1 MVRKAGMWALAA
13 AVWASAP
20 LPIQAQDQVRL
31 TIVQP
36 GHDGLDADLIDLVK
50 QALTPA
56 LQKQAGTLQDVL
68 DEFEVG
74 VDGAKP
80 IVVDLVFT
88 KTGIEYQGA
97 IPYLPPIDNKRQ
109 GLFANLSGFGFKIS
123 SVKNDPTLHEVRDPS
138 LPKPFYLRDLTG
150 PQYAIMANDPAS
162 IPNTLPNPQS
172 RVAAWLGNGRDIV
185 VHLEQKPEGADARK
199 AAMSAAR
206 EQLESVLKF
215 NRDESKE
222 DFAFRK
228 ATATLNLAEMERF
241 LLDAQKFTA
250 AWTTDVPAGKG
261 HGELELIAFPG
272 SSLANSIEL
281 AASKPSYFANIA
293 LKPDAVFYGRM
304 RFPLDSFRKEQ
315 LKLYYP
321 TLRPVLK
328 SQIDTRERL
337 TADGKVAAKQAAD
350 LFVDLFEA
358 GLADDAV
365 DSFVQIETAKNGHSM
380 IGGIRVADGAKA
392 PEILKL
398 LPKIQSEWK
407 VKLDAEKHGEVTIHQ
422 VTLPERWHDE
432 FKTMF
437 GGEPVLYV
445 GTSKDAVW
453 GAAGDGSLELLKA
466 AIDAAAKPAPE
477 KVDPKFV
484 EAGGQFGPGARL
496 IDKMVTKQHSDNPTK
511 DKKILAQR
519 KERERII
526 KLAVDS
532 FKDGTDRSTMELSRE
547 GDTIRGSA
555 TINPP
560 VFRFLGSAIA
570 DFAKENLN

>member
-13 AVWASAP
+13 AVWTSAL
-20 LPIQAQDQVRL
+20 LPVQAQDQVRL

-74 VDGAKP
+74 VAGDRP
-80 IVVDLVFT
+80 LVMELVFT
-88 KTGIEYQGA
+88 KAGIDYQGA
-97 IPYLPPIDNKRQ
+97 IPYLKPIDNRRQ
-109 GLFANLSGFGFKIS
+109 GLFANLAGFGFKIDPI
-123 SVKNDPTLHEVRDPS
+123 KNDPTLYEVQDKAQ
-138 LPKPFYLRDLTG
+138 PKPFYLRDLAG
-150 PQYAIMANDPAS
+150 FEYAVLANDPAAV
-162 IPNTLPNPQS
+162 PNTLPNPQT
-172 RVAAWLGNGRDIV
+172 RVAPWLGNGRDIV
-185 VHLEQKPEGADARK
+185 VHLEQGTEGADARK
-199 AAMSAAR
+199 AAMAAAR

-222 DFAFRK
+222 DFALRK

-261 HGELELIAFPG
+261 HGELELTAFPG

-304 RFPLDSFRKEQ
+304 RFPLDAFRKEQ

-328 SQIDTRERL
+328 SQVDTRERL

-350 LFVDLFEA
+350 LLVDLFEA
-358 GLADDAV
+358 GLADDAI
-365 DSFVQIETAKNGHSM
+365 DSLIQIETAKNGHSL
-380 IGGIRVADGAKA
+380 IAGVRVVDGSKA
-392 PEILKL
+392 LEIVKL
-398 LPKIQSEWK
+398 LPTIQSEWK
-407 VKLDAEKHGEVTIHQ
+407 VKLDLVRHGEVAIHQ
-422 VTLPERWHDE
+422 VTLPERWQDE

-437 GGEPVLYV
+437 GGEPVLHV

-453 GAAGDGSLELLKA
+453 GAAGEGSLEILKG

-496 IDKMVTKQHSDNPTK
+496 INKMVTKQYAGNPTK

-519 KERERII
+519 KERERLIQ
-526 KLAVDS
+526 LAVDS
-532 FKDGTDRSTMELSRE
+532 FKDGTDRSTMQLSRE
-547 GDTIRGSA
+547 GTTIRGAA

-560 VFRFLGSAIA
+560 VFRFLGSVIA
-570 DFAKENLN
+570 DFVKENLN

>member
-13 AVWASAP
+13 AVWASAL
-20 LPIQAQDQVRL
+20 LPVQAQDHVRL

-36 GHDGLDADLIDLVK
+36 GHDGLDEDLINLVK

-56 LQKQAGTLQDVL
+56 LQKQSDTLKDVL

-80 IVVDLVFT
+80 IIVDLVFT
-88 KTGIEYQGA
+88 KAGIEYQGA

-123 SVKNDPTLHEVRDPS
+123 PVKNDPTLYEVRDPAQ
-138 LPKPFYLRDLTG
+138 PKPFYLRNLTS

-162 IPNTLPNPQS
+162 IPNTLPNPQV
-172 RVAAWLGNGRDIV
+172 RVASWLGNGRDLV
-185 VHLEQKPEGADARK
+185 VHLEQTPEGADARK
-199 AAMSAAR
+199 AAMAAAR

-222 DFAFRK
+222 DFALRK

-250 AWTTDVPAGKG
+250 VWTTDVPGGKG
-261 HGELELIAFPG
+261 HGELELTAFPG

-281 AASKPSYFANIA
+281 AASKPSAFANID

-304 RFPLDSFRKEQ
+304 RFPLDAFRKDQ

-358 GLADDAV
+358 GLGDDAI
-365 DSFVQIETAKNGHSM
+365 DSFIQIETAKEGHSL
-380 IGGIRVADGAKA
+380 IGGIRIADGSKA
-392 PEILKL
+392 LEIVKL
-398 LPKIQSEWK
+398 LPTIQNEWK
-407 VKLDAEKHGEVTIHQ
+407 VKLDLVKHGDVAIHQ
-422 VTLPERWHDE
+422 VTLPERWQDE

-437 GGEPVLYV
+437 GGEPVFYV
-445 GTSKDAVW
+445 GTSKDTVW
-453 GAAGDGSLELLKA
+453 GAAGEGSLELLKG

-496 IDKMVTKQHSDNPTK
+496 IDKMVTRRHADNPTK

-519 KERERII
+519 KERERLI
-526 KLAVDS
+526 KIAVDS
-532 FKDGTDRSTMELSRE
+532 FKDGTDRSTMQLSRE
-547 GDTIRGSA
+547 GTTIRGAAS
-555 TINPP
+555 INPP

-570 DFAKENLN
+570 DFVKENLN